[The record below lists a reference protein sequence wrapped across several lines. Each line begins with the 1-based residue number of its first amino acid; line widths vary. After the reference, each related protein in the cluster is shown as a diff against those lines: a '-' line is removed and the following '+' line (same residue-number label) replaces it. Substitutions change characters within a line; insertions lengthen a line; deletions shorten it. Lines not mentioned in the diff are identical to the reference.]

1 MSEAKVPV
9 IGHLEGLVHIYVDA
23 AADPEAARRIVMNAK
38 LRRTGVCGAVETLLF
53 DRAGTAVHL
62 AAIVRD
68 LLAAG
73 WQVRG
78 AETVRGGDARG
89 RAAAGSGGRE
99 GPNAAVQAPTRI
111 MS

>member
-53 DRAGTAVHL
+53 DRAGTAVHF
-62 AAIVRD
+62 APVRSEERRVGKECVSTCRSR
-68 LLAAG
+68 LSPYHLNKTKNSKPSK
-73 WQVRG
+73 V
-78 AETVRGGDARG
+78 
-89 RAAAGSGGRE
+89 
-99 GPNAAVQAPTRI
+99 N
-111 MS
+111 